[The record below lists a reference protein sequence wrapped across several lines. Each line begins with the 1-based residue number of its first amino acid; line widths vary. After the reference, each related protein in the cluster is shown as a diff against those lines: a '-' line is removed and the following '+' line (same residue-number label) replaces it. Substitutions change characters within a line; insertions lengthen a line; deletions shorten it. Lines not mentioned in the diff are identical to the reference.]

1 MESCL
6 VVGFLVKWDGGLI
19 TQTSKELLQKRKGH
33 SDQCLPCSSYT
44 LKRGDGCHKDSKHV
58 AGWKQFGT
66 EESWGWGGV
75 EQGTEFFCFLEQLLE
90 GRGNR
95 WTRKEFR
102 LFFCVMYWQ
111 IPRIILH
118 GYCWA
123 EAGFKAAPVYSGSV
137 QFSRSVMSDSLQPH
151 GLQHARPPCLS
162 PTPGVHSYS
171 CALSQWCHP
180 TISSSVIPFSSYL
193 QSFPASGSFPRSQFF
208 ESGSQS
214 IGVSASTS
222 VLPMNIPDW
231 FPLAWTG

>member
-1 MESCL
+1 MEGLLPRLPRNCFKREKGIQTNLCL
-6 VVGFLVKWDGGLI
+6 AVV
-19 TQTSKELLQKRKGH
+19 
-33 SDQCLPCSSYT
+33 YT

-75 EQGTEFFCFLEQLLE
+75 EQGTKFFCFLKQLLE

-95 WTRKEFR
+95 WIRKEFR

-137 QFSRSVMSDSLQPH
+137 QFSRSVMSDSLRPH

-162 PTPGVHSYS
+162 PTPGVHSHS
-171 CALSQWCHP
+171 CALSQ
-180 TISSSVIPFSSYL
+180 
-193 QSFPASGSFPRSQFF
+193 
-208 ESGSQS
+208 
-214 IGVSASTS
+214 
-222 VLPMNIPDW
+222 
-231 FPLAWTG
+231 